1 LAPAF
6 VQALPTLATIPA
18 HYNHE
23 VNGELLYKLCA
34 ALTARGLGSA
44 ETWQACGKSA
54 VAYAQHSILAAI
66 GVERGDLLRRNLE
79 LRLEVSDVFSDGYT
93 YGDQGVGDGKLCVT
107 ISCTGCGYLKM
118 GPALDALEAEATGL
132 GAAFYWSLLRSIYR
146 VMRIYDHDDALMY
159 EEMLRDHAD
168 QGDPE
173 NPGQYEFPEVKRS
186 LPLCI
191 ERTLDA
197 KQGSGCLQL
206 LRTHAGSSFA
216 SWIGRLRTLERIS
229 RRRVQESRELIEGNY
244 DGPPLPS
251 WLIAFREHDAI
262 AACFDEESQHM
273 LESSAEPAL
282 CVVFSPDKPNQVE
295 QAIRA
300 VDRFVSF
307 NAELC
312 LLAEELG
319 RWEASNGCGDRDRRE
334 PSLRAA

>member
-1 LAPAF
+1 MTLAPAF
-6 VQALPTLATIPA
+6 VQALPTLETISA

-34 ALTARGLGSA
+34 ALTARGFGSP

-54 VAYAQHSILAAI
+54 VAYAQHSIMAAI
-66 GVERGDLLRRNLE
+66 GAERGDLLRRNLE
-79 LRLEVSDVFSDGYT
+79 LRLGVSDVFSDGYSD
-93 YGDQGVGDGKLCVT
+93 GNQGVGDGKLCVT
-107 ISCTGCGYLKM
+107 ICCTGCGYLKM
-118 GPALDALEAEATGL
+118 GPVLDALEAEAEGL

-159 EEMLRDHAD
+159 EEMLRDNAD
-168 QGDPE
+168 QEDPE

-191 ERTLDA
+191 GRTLHA
-197 KQGSGCLQL
+197 KKGSGGRQL
-206 LRTHAGSSFA
+206 LRTHAGGALA
-216 SWIGRLRTLERIS
+216 SWIGRLRTLERLS
-229 RRRVQESRELIEGNY
+229 RRRAVESRELIDGNY

-251 WLIAFREHDAI
+251 WLVAFREHDAI

-273 LESSAEPAL
+273 LEASAEPAL
-282 CVVFSPDKPNQVE
+282 CVVFSPDQPNEVE
-295 QAIRA
+295 RAIRA

-319 RWEASNGCGDRDRRE
+319 RWEASNGCGDRDRGE
-334 PSLRAA
+334 PSL